1 MTDSAELWSETSNP
15 RRNGEIGVG
24 LLSSIGSAMRSLI
37 STALLAFLAVG
48 AVNRVAAQT
57 EPTVI
62 RATTAPSDTRRLGFD
77 IRGVVR
83 KLDVERGDAVKS
95 GQLLMSLDDTEERA
109 RLDFA
114 NRRADVTQQVA
125 EAEARVEL
133 SEVELAIRQRNF
145 EQKVVNELDRCSREA
160 QDLLLTYLDRLPP
173 GRAFLG
179 TSNLQLDLLTERF
192 QTRFQAIKLMPPT
205 TGELAELLCRHWPV
219 PGQTAVQIAVGS
231 GGCVRAALADLESW
245 LDQHSQP

>member
-1 MTDSAELWSETSNP
+1 LS
-15 RRNGEIGVG
+15 G
-24 LLSSIGSAMRSLI
+24 SSIAIEDYNGREVTVDLVREWMRQLAYGSLFSAWS
-37 STALLAFLAVG
+37 
-48 AVNRVAAQT
+48 
-57 EPTVI
+57 
-62 RATTAPSDTRRLGFD
+62 
-77 IRGVVR
+77 
-83 KLDVERGDAVKS
+83 VK
-95 GQLLMSLDDTEERA
+95 
-109 RLDFA
+109 
-114 NRRADVTQQVA
+114 
-125 EAEARVEL
+125 
-133 SEVELAIRQRNF
+133 I
-145 EQKVVNELDRCSREA
+145 VNELDRCSREA

>member
-1 MTDSAELWSETSNP
+1 MPSKLLDRAPKQAPASPMNWKPRSADDL
-15 RRNGEIGVG
+15 IGQ
-24 LLSSIGSAMRSLI
+24 AR
-37 STALLAFLAVG
+37 
-48 AVNRVAAQT
+48 RVAASQ
-57 EPTVI
+57 I
-62 RATTAPSDTRRLGFD
+62 GKAKRMA
-77 IRGVVR
+77 
-83 KLDVERGDAVKS
+83 GDASATVK
-95 GQLLMSLDDTEERA
+95 LLLYGPPGVGKTS
-109 RLDFA
+109 
-114 NRRADVTQQVA
+114 V
-125 EAEARVEL
+125 VEL
-133 SEVELAIRQRNF
+133 IAHELSGSSLAIEDYNGREVTVDLVREWMRALPYGSLF
-145 EQKVVNELDRCSREA
+145 SSWSVKIVNEMDRCSREA

-245 LDQHSQP
+245 LDQHSQL